1 MLSCLKGLG
10 LLKVSDSKKHALRY
24 YFQSSIKDA
33 GSAAAVAAAPCYLP
47 KVSRSSNRSCS
58 SDNRSCS
65 LRGFSRAMDQKRHFL
80 SA

>member
-24 YFQSSIKDA
+24 YFQSSIFDA

-58 SDNRSCS
+58 